1 LIDINCVVR
10 ISDQTTSDDS
20 SRYRSVDE
28 IKHWQKCH
36 NPITRLRN
44 FMLQRD
50 WWSEKEESAFMTD
63 TRKQAGHNLV
73 A

>member
-1 LIDINCVVR
+1 VCVVR
-10 ISDQTTSDDS
+10 ISDHTTSDDS

-28 IKHWQKCH
+28 IKHWEKYH

-50 WWSEKEESAFMTD
+50 WWSENEEAKFMAD
-63 TRKQAGHNLV
+63 TRKQAGYKCF